1 MKNSITVL
9 SPAKINL
16 GLDIKE
22 RLPNGYHDVRM
33 VMQSLDLCDTVH
45 VHRVAYSNPEDR
57 ITCSSPGTDLP
68 TDKSNLALRA
78 FTMLFDEFELEG
90 GMHIILDKKIPLAA
104 GLAGGSGDAAAVLT
118 AVNELF
124 ELGLSDEE
132 LCARGVQIGADV
144 PFCIMRGTM
153 LAEGIGEKL
162 TRLPSLWGDC
172 VLLVKPDINVSSKW
186 AYETWD
192 HVEEKYHPDIDG
204 MIEHLPDVAPFVGN
218 SFEPIIAGRYPI
230 VRKIKEDMLRYGAL
244 GAAMTGSGPTVFG
257 LFEDDIAMHYAA
269 ETMRRLY
276 PDTFVSETHFV
287 AETHMKTSL

>member
-68 TDKSNLALRA
+68 TDKSNLALKA

-90 GMHIILDKKIPLAA
+90 GMHIILEKKIPLAA

-132 LCARGVQIGADV
+132 LCARGVQIGAEDDTRRGNRRETDSS
-144 PFCIMRGTM
+144 PFSVG
-153 LAEGIGEKL
+153 
-162 TRLPSLWGDC
+162 RLCSACKTEYQG
-172 VLLVKPDINVSSKW
+172 
-186 AYETWD
+186 
-192 HVEEKYHPDIDG
+192 VEQ
-204 MIEHLPDVAPFVGN
+204 VGLRDLG
-218 SFEPIIAGRYPI
+218 SYA
-230 VRKIKEDMLRYGAL
+230 RKIP
-244 GAAMTGSGPTVFG
+244 SG
-257 LFEDDIAMHYAA
+257 Y
-269 ETMRRLY
+269 
-276 PDTFVSETHFV
+276 
-287 AETHMKTSL
+287 

>member
-22 RLPNGYHDVRM
+22 RFPNGYHDVRM

-57 ITCSSPGTDLP
+57 ITCSSPGSDLP

-124 ELGLSDEE
+124 ELGLSDED

-144 PFCIMRGTM
+144 PFCIMRATVCCLSNRISMYRANGRTRR
-153 LAEGIGEKL
+153 GIMWKKNTSRIL
-162 TRLPSLWGDC
+162 TG
-172 VLLVKPDINVSSKW
+172 
-186 AYETWD
+186 
-192 HVEEKYHPDIDG
+192 
-204 MIEHLPDVAPFVGN
+204 
-218 SFEPIIAGRYPI
+218 
-230 VRKIKEDMLRYGAL
+230 
-244 GAAMTGSGPTVFG
+244 
-257 LFEDDIAMHYAA
+257 
-269 ETMRRLY
+269 
-276 PDTFVSETHFV
+276 
-287 AETHMKTSL
+287 